1 KRMDKIIE
9 QLLFQNAK
17 DQQVAPRSLMPYSV
31 VPMEIYASDI
41 EFGDSLSSIQNG
53 LNNWKARNVVLLNL
67 ECNIEYVKWKHFL
80 NLNLAYRALKRVVNQ
95 MPPEGNKTT
104 IKYKIQNKIPIGKN
118 SSKKSKRSWISYQM
132 QTMLHIDKRAERR
145 IWTALR
151 FINFLLLDGIITE
164 SSLFNSKIAPDFF
177 KKMNGDD
184 HIYFLK
190 KIKKDESLTFN
201 INDVKSDEEE
211 HSEEEYD
218 TVDEGDSH

>member
-1 KRMDKIIE
+1 YWELSNRFPVAHWVYKAEKTFGSYDFFHENMPKPTPSNKRRITSSGVSTVKKFKNNLADVYDSNEEDEEKKRMDKIIE

-17 DQQVAPRSLMPYSV
+17 DQQVAPRSLIPYSV
-31 VPMEIYASDI
+31 VPMEIYANDI

-132 QTMLHIDKRAERR
+132 QSMLHIDKRAERR

-151 FINFLLLDGIITE
+151 
-164 SSLFNSKIAPDFF
+164 
-177 KKMNGDD
+177 
-184 HIYFLK
+184 
-190 KIKKDESLTFN
+190 
-201 INDVKSDEEE
+201 
-211 HSEEEYD
+211 
-218 TVDEGDSH
+218 